1 MQGLYI
7 HIPFCV
13 SKCVYCDFASFA
25 SIKRLRLPY
34 LKALKREL
42 LIQKKHYKNF
52 EPKTLYIGGGTP
64 SFLSAAQIKFLFTS
78 IYGCYKNFKEITF
91 EANPESLTLPK
102 IKLLKKLGVNR
113 LSLGL
118 QSTFDKHLKTLGRAH
133 NFETFL
139 RAYTQA
145 KKYFDNINV
154 DLIAGLPNQTL
165 AEFKESVKQLL
176 YLKPQHISV
185 YGLQVEVG
193 TPLYKTG
200 YECDDNLTRKM
211 LESAENILQKAG
223 FVHYEISNF
232 SLPKYESKH
241 NINYWLNGNYLGC
254 GSAAASYMKGVRFQN
269 TADVKEYIKSLAKA
283 KIPTVFEE
291 KLQGK
296 AKVGEEILLKFRML
310 NGFKP
315 TQKMLKYFG
324 KEFKILLDKK
334 LIINNGKLLKLSEEG
349 KYFANAVFRYF
360 VEPF

>member
-25 SIKRLRLPY
+25 GIKRLRLPY
-34 LKALKREL
+34 LKALKREIIL
-42 LIQKKHYKNF
+42 QKKHYKNF
-52 EPKTLYIGGGTP
+52 TPKTLYIGGGTP
-64 SFLSAAQIKFLFTS
+64 SFLTSAQIKFLFTS
-78 IYGCYKNFKEITF
+78 IYRCFKNFKEITF
-91 EANPESLTLPK
+91 EANPESLTLQK
-102 IKLLKKLGVNR
+102 IKLLKSLGVNR

-118 QSTFDKHLKTLGRAH
+118 QSTNDAHLKTLGRAH
-133 NFETFL
+133 NFAQFL
-139 RAYTQA
+139 KAYTQA

-165 AEFKESVKQLL
+165 ADFEQSIKQLL
-176 YLKPQHISV
+176 SLKPQHISV
-185 YGLQVEVG
+185 YGLQVEEG
-193 TPLYKTG
+193 TPLYKSG
-200 YECDDNLTRKM
+200 YICDDNLTRKM
-211 LESAENILQKAG
+211 LESGEKLLQNSG
-223 FVHYEISNF
+223 FNHYEISNF

-241 NINYWLNGNYLGC
+241 NINYWLGGAYLGL
-254 GSAAASYMKGVRFQN
+254 GSAAASYMKGIRFQN

-291 KLQGK
+291 NLQGK
-296 AKVGEEILLKFRML
+296 AKVGEEILLKFRLL

-315 TQKMLKYFG
+315 TQKMLKYFS
-324 KEFKILLDKK
+324 KEFKILLSKK
-334 LIINNGKLLKLSEEG
+334 LIIQDDKLLKLSEEG

>member
-13 SKCVYCDFASFA
+13 SKCIYCDFASFA
-25 SIKRLRLPY
+25 GIKRLRLPY
-34 LKALKREL
+34 LKALKNEL
-42 LIQKKHYKNF
+42 ALQKKHYKNF
-52 EPKTLYIGGGTP
+52 DPKTLYIGGGTP
-64 SFLSAAQIKFLFTS
+64 SFLTNTQIKFLFES
-78 IYGCYKNFKEITF
+78 IYFCFNNFKEITF

-102 IKLLKKLGVNR
+102 IKLLKRLGVTR

-118 QSTFDKHLKTLGRAH
+118 QSTFDKHLKTLSRAH
-133 NFETFL
+133 NYGQFL
-139 RAYTQA
+139 KVYTQV

-154 DLIAGLPNQTL
+154 DLIAGFPKQTL
-165 AEFKESVKQLL
+165 TEFDESVKTLIS
-176 YLKPQHISV
+176 LKPQHISV

-193 TPLYKTG
+193 TPLYKSG

-211 LESAENILQKAG
+211 LESAENILRNSG
-223 FVHYEISNF
+223 FNHYEISNF

-241 NINYWLNGNYLGC
+241 NINYWLNGSYLGC
-254 GSAAASYMKGVRFQN
+254 GSAAASYMQGIRFQN
-269 TADVKEYIKSLAKA
+269 TADVKEYIKSLSQNKV
-283 KIPTVFEE
+283 PTVFKE

-296 AKVGEEILLKFRML
+296 AKVGEEILLRFRLL

-334 LIINNGKLLKLSEEG
+334 LIIKNGKLLKLSEEG
-349 KYFANAVFRYF
+349 KYFANEVFRYF

>member
-13 SKCVYCDFASFA
+13 SKCAYCDFASFA
-25 SIKRLRLPY
+25 NIKRLRLPY
-34 LKALKREL
+34 LKALKREIIL
-42 LIQKKHYKNF
+42 QKKHYKNF
-52 EPKTLYIGGGTP
+52 TPKTLYIGGGTP
-64 SFLSAAQIKFLFTS
+64 SFLTNTQIKFLFTS

-91 EANPESLTLPK
+91 EANPESLTLSK

-139 RAYTQA
+139 RAYIQA

-165 AEFKESVKQLL
+165 KDFEQSVKQLIS
-176 YLKPQHISV
+176 LKPQHISI
-185 YGLQVEVG
+185 YGLQVEEG
-193 TPLYKTG
+193 TPLYKSG

-211 LESAENILQKAG
+211 LESAENILCGSG

-241 NINYWLNGNYLGC
+241 NINYWLNGDYLGC
-254 GSAAASYMKGVRFQN
+254 GSAAASYINGVRFQN
-269 TADVKEYIKSLAKA
+269 TSDAKEYIKSLEQG

-291 KLQGK
+291 NLQGK
-296 AKVGEEILLKFRML
+296 AKVGEGILLKFRML
-310 NGFKP
+310 KGFKP
-315 TQKMLKYFG
+315 TQKMLNYFS
-324 KEFKILLDKK
+324 KEFKTLLDKK
-334 LIINNGKLLKLSEEG
+334 LIVKNGKFLKLSEEG

>member
-25 SIKRLRLPY
+25 NIKNLRLPY
-34 LKALKREL
+34 LKAIKREL

-52 EPKTLYIGGGTP
+52 NPKTLYIGGGTP
-64 SFLSAAQIKFLFTS
+64 SFLTAAQIKFLFNS
-78 IYGCYKNFKEITF
+78 IYECFENFKEITF

-102 IKLLKKLGVNR
+102 IKLLKSFGVNR
-113 LSLGL
+113 ISLGL
-118 QSTFDKHLKTLGRAH
+118 QSTFDRHLKTIGRAH

-139 RAYTQA
+139 NAYIQA
-145 KKYFDNINV
+145 KKYFNNINV

-165 AEFKESVKQLL
+165 ADFEESLKTLID
-176 YLKPQHISV
+176 LKPQHISI

-193 TPLYKTG
+193 TPLYKSG
-200 YECDDNLTRKM
+200 YVCDDNLTRKM
-211 LESAENILQKAG
+211 LESAENILCKNG
-223 FVHYEISNF
+223 FIHYEISNF
-232 SLPKYESKH
+232 ALPKRESKH
-241 NINYWLNGNYLGC
+241 NINYWMDGAYLGC

-269 TADVKEYIKSLAKA
+269 TADVKEYIKSLAQD
-283 KIPTVFEE
+283 KIPTVFKE

-296 AKVGEEILLKFRML
+296 AKVGEEILLKFRLL

-315 TQKMLKYFG
+315 TQKMLKYFS
-324 KEFKILLDKK
+324 KEFKILLSKK
-334 LIINNGKLLKLSEEG
+334 LIIKDDKLLKLSEEG
-349 KYFANAVFRYF
+349 KYFANEVFRYF

>member
-13 SKCVYCDFASFA
+13 SKCAYCDFASFA
-25 SIKRLRLPY
+25 NIKRLRQPY
-34 LKALKREL
+34 LQALKSEIVL
-42 LIQKKHYKNF
+42 QKNRYKNF
-52 EPKTLYIGGGTP
+52 APKTLYIGGGTP
-64 SFLSAAQIKFLFTS
+64 SFLTNTQIKFLFTS

-91 EANPESLTLPK
+91 EANPESLTLSK
-102 IKLLKKLGVNR
+102 IKLLKSLGVNR

-139 RAYTQA
+139 CAYTQA

-176 YLKPQHISV
+176 SLKPQHISV
-185 YGLQVEVG
+185 YGLQVEEG
-193 TPLYKTG
+193 TPLYKSG
-200 YECDDNLTRKM
+200 YVCDDSLTRKM
-211 LESAENILQKAG
+211 LESAENILQNAG

-241 NINYWLNGNYLGC
+241 NINYWFGGDYLGC
-254 GSAAASYMKGVRFQN
+254 GSAAASYMRGVRFQN
-269 TADVKEYIKSLAKA
+269 TTDVKEYIKSLVKA

-291 KLQGK
+291 NLQGK
-296 AKVGEEILLKFRML
+296 AKIGEEILLKFRLL

-324 KEFKILLDKK
+324 KEFKTLLDKK
-334 LIINNGKLLKLSEEG
+334 LIIKDGKFLKLSEEG

>member
-13 SKCVYCDFASFA
+13 SKCAYCDFASFA
-25 SIKRLRLPY
+25 NIKRLRLPY
-34 LKALKREL
+34 LKALKREIIL
-42 LIQKKHYKNF
+42 QKKYYKNF
-52 EPKTLYIGGGTP
+52 NPKTLYIGGGTP
-64 SFLSAAQIKFLFTS
+64 SFLTSAQIKFLFNS

-91 EANPESLTLPK
+91 EANPESLTLSK
-102 IKLLKKLGVNR
+102 IRLLKSLGVNR

-165 AEFKESVKQLL
+165 AEFEQSVNLL
-176 YLKPQHISV
+176 ISLKPQHISV
-185 YGLQVEVG
+185 YGLQVEEG
-193 TPLYKTG
+193 TPLYKRG
-200 YECDDNLTRKM
+200 YVCDDNLTRKM
-211 LESAENILQKAG
+211 LESAENILCGSG

-232 SLPKYESKH
+232 SLPKYKSKH
-241 NINYWLNGNYLGC
+241 NINYWLAGDYLGC
-254 GSAAASYMKGVRFQN
+254 GSAAASYMQGVRFQN
-269 TADVKEYIKSLAKA
+269 TADIKEYIKSLAKS

-291 KLQGK
+291 NLQGK
-296 AKVGEEILLKFRML
+296 AKVGEEILLKFRLL

-334 LIINNGKLLKLSEEG
+334 LIIQDGKFLKLSEEG

>member
-13 SKCVYCDFASFA
+13 SKCAYCDFASFA
-25 SIKRLRLPY
+25 NIKRLRLPY
-34 LKALKREL
+34 LKALKREIIL
-42 LIQKKHYKNF
+42 QKKYYKNF
-52 EPKTLYIGGGTP
+52 NPKTLYIGGGTP
-64 SFLSAAQIKFLFTS
+64 SFLTSAQIKFLFNS

-91 EANPESLTLPK
+91 EANPESLTLSK
-102 IKLLKKLGVNR
+102 IRLLKSLGVNR

-165 AEFKESVKQLL
+165 AEFEQSVNLL
-176 YLKPQHISV
+176 ISLKPQHISV
-185 YGLQVEVG
+185 YGLQVEEG
-193 TPLYKTG
+193 TPLYKSG
-200 YECDDNLTRKM
+200 YVCDDNLTRKM
-211 LESAENILQKAG
+211 LESAENILCGSG

-232 SLPKYESKH
+232 SLPKYKSKH
-241 NINYWLNGNYLGC
+241 NINYWLAGDYLGC
-254 GSAAASYMKGVRFQN
+254 GSAAASYMQGVRFQN
-269 TADVKEYIKSLAKA
+269 TADIKEYIKSLAKS

-291 KLQGK
+291 NLQGK
-296 AKVGEEILLKFRML
+296 AKVGEEILLKFRLL

-334 LIINNGKLLKLSEEG
+334 LIIQDGKFLKLSEEG

>member
-25 SIKRLRLPY
+25 GIKRLRLPY
-34 LKALKREL
+34 LKSLKREL
-42 LIQKKHYKNF
+42 VLQKNHYKNF
-52 EPKTLYIGGGTP
+52 SPKTLYIGGGTP
-64 SFLSAAQIKFLFTS
+64 SFLTAAQIKFLFSS

-118 QSTFDKHLKTLGRAH
+118 QSTFNKHLKRLGRAH

-165 AEFKESVKQLL
+165 AEFEESIKQLIA
-176 YLKPQHISV
+176 LKPQHVSV
-185 YGLQVEVG
+185 YGLQVEEG
-193 TPLYKTG
+193 TPLYKSG
-200 YECDDNLTRKM
+200 YVCDDNLTRKM
-211 LESAENILQKAG
+211 LESTENILCEAG
-223 FVHYEISNF
+223 FIHYEISNF
-232 SLPKYESKH
+232 ALLKHESKH
-241 NINYWLNGNYLGC
+241 NINYWHNGSYLGC
-254 GSAAASYMKGVRFQN
+254 GSAAASYMRGVRFQN
-269 TADVKEYIKSLAKA
+269 ITDVKEYIESLAHNKL
-283 KIPTVFEE
+283 PTAFKE

-296 AKVGEEILLKFRML
+296 AKVGEEILLRFRIL

-324 KEFKILLDKK
+324 KEFKTLLNKK
-334 LIINNGKLLKLSEEG
+334 LIVANGKFLKLSEEG

>member
-25 SIKRLRLPY
+25 NIKCLRVPY
-34 LKALKREL
+34 LKALKHEL
-42 LIQKKHYKNF
+42 VSQKKHYKNF
-52 EPKTLYIGGGTP
+52 APKTLYIGGGTP
-64 SFLSAAQIKFLFTS
+64 SFLTVAQIKFLFES
-78 IYGCYKNFKEITF
+78 IYSCYKNFKEITF

-118 QSTFDKHLKTLGRAH
+118 QSTFDRYLKTLSRAH

-154 DLIAGLPNQTL
+154 DLIAGLPSQTL
-165 AEFKESVKQLL
+165 TEFEESVKQLIAL
-176 YLKPQHISV
+176 EPQHISV
-185 YGLQVEVG
+185 YGLQVEEG

-211 LESAENILQKAG
+211 LESAENILHKNG

-232 SLPKYESKH
+232 SLPKHESKH
-241 NINYWLNGNYLGC
+241 NINYWFNGEYLGC
-254 GSAAASYMKGVRFQN
+254 GSAAASYMQGIRFQN
-269 TADVKEYIKSLAKA
+269 TANVKEYIKSLVRN
-283 KIPTVFEE
+283 KIPVIFEE
-291 KLQGK
+291 KLQAK
-296 AKVGEEILLKFRML
+296 AKVGEEILLRFRLL

-315 TQKMLKYFG
+315 TQKMLKYFS

-334 LIINNGKLLKLSEEG
+334 LIVKNEKLLKLSGEG

>member
-25 SIKRLRLPY
+25 DIKRLRLPY
-34 LKALKREL
+34 LKALKYEL
-42 LIQKKHYKNF
+42 VLQKKQYKNF
-52 EPKTLYIGGGTP
+52 TPKTLYIGGGTP
-64 SFLSAAQIKFLFTS
+64 SFLTAAQIKFLFES
-78 IYGCYKNFKEITF
+78 IYSCYKDFKEITF

-102 IKLLKKLGVNR
+102 IKLLKKLGVTR
-113 LSLGL
+113 ISLGL

-139 RAYTQA
+139 QAYNQA

-154 DLIAGLPNQTL
+154 DLIAGLPCQTL
-165 AEFKESVKQLL
+165 AEFEKSIKLL
-176 YLKPQHISV
+176 IALKPRHISV
-185 YGLQVEVG
+185 YGLQVEEG
-193 TPLYKTG
+193 TPLYKSG
-200 YECDDNLTRKM
+200 YVCDDNLTRKM
-211 LESAENILQKAG
+211 LESAENILGNSG
-223 FVHYEISNF
+223 FIHYEISNF

-241 NINYWLNGNYLGC
+241 NINYWFNGEYLGC
-254 GSAAASYMKGVRFQN
+254 GSAAASYMRSARFQN
-269 TADVKEYIKSLAKA
+269 TVNVREYITSLARN
-283 KIPTVFEE
+283 KIPTVFQETL
-291 KLQGK
+291 KGK
-296 AKVGEEILLKFRML
+296 AKIGEEILLRFRLL

-315 TQKMLKYFG
+315 TQKMLKYFN

-334 LIINNGKLLKLSEEG
+334 LIIKVGKLLKLSEEG

>member
-25 SIKRLRLPY
+25 GIKRLRTPY
-34 LKALKREL
+34 LKALKHEIIL
-42 LIQKKHYKNF
+42 QKKHYKNF
-52 EPKTLYIGGGTP
+52 NPKTLYIGGGTP
-64 SFLSAAQIKFLFTS
+64 SFLTNTQIKFLFNS
-78 IYGCYKNFKEITF
+78 IYSCYKNFKEITF
-91 EANPESLTLPK
+91 EANPESLTLSK
-102 IKLLKKLGVNR
+102 IKLLKSLGATR

-118 QSTFDKHLKTLGRAH
+118 QSTFDRHLKTLSRAH
-133 NFETFL
+133 NFAQFL
-139 RAYTQA
+139 KAYTQA

-154 DLIAGLPNQTL
+154 DLIAGLPKQTL
-165 AEFKESVKQLL
+165 AEFEESIKTLIS
-176 YLKPQHISV
+176 LKPQHISV
-185 YGLQVEVG
+185 YGLQVEEG

-200 YECDDNLTRKM
+200 YICDDNLTRKM

-223 FVHYEISNF
+223 FNHYEISNF

-241 NINYWLNGNYLGC
+241 NINYWLNGDYLGC

-269 TADVKEYIKSLAKA
+269 TADVKEYIKSLTQN

-296 AKVGEEILLKFRML
+296 AKVGEEILLKFRLL

-315 TQKMLKYFG
+315 TQKMLKYFS
-324 KEFKILLDKK
+324 KEFKNLLDKK
-334 LIINNGKLLKLSEEG
+334 LIIKDGKNLKLSEEG